1 MPFMFIEIEPRGS
14 VQGTQPGMI
23 HRDVKSSNILIDE
36 AGHARIADFGLA
48 LRTGHCSG
56 EAAANFETGPTEDT
70 EMLTGT
76 YGYSAPEY
84 SDSGASCSFSADI
97 VNYFARS
104 ISERTGQIQ

>member
-1 MPFMFIEIEPRGS
+1 
-14 VQGTQPGMI
+14 MI

-36 AGHARIADFGLA
+36 CKRARIADFGLA

-56 EAAANFETGPTEDT
+56 SNAANFETGPTEDT

-84 SDSGASCSFSADI
+84 NNSGQP
-97 VNYFARS
+97 S
-104 ISERTGQIQ
+104 IIA